1 LSHTLTDRA
10 FCTLALGI
18 WGLVAPRKV
27 AVLVGVTPGGA
38 LGLSEIRATYGGIF
52 IGLGAACLW
61 FQQSEVYV
69 AVGLAWLLAAV
80 SRVVSIFLD
89 QASSSK
95 NAGGVIVEAAIG
107 SLLVAGML

>member
-1 LSHTLTDRA
+1 MELIPLLGA
-10 FCTLALGI
+10 VCTLALGI
-18 WGLVAPRKV
+18 LGLVAPRKV
-27 AVLVGVTPGGA
+27 ADLVGVAPEGA

-52 IGLGAACLW
+52 IGLGAACLS

-80 SRVVSIFLD
+80 SRIVSIFLD
-89 QASSSK
+89 QAYSSK
-95 NAGGVIVEAAIG
+95 NVGGVIVEAGIG